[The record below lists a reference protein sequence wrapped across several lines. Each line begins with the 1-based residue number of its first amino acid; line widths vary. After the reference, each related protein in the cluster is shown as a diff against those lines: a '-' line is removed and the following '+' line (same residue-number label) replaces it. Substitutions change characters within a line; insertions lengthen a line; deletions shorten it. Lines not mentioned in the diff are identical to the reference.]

1 MFSFVDIRRL
11 VSLFFPFRSMRD
23 CELVESCD
31 IYIYSRELV
40 VLLFDNSQILTVH

>member
-23 CELVESCD
+23 CELVE
-31 IYIYSRELV
+31 IM